1 MILEKI
7 ELRNFRNY
15 SKANI
20 NLSDNINILYGKN
33 AQGKTNILEAIY
45 VLGFTKTHNSILDTN
60 LIKNGEKYCSI
71 KGTLK
76 NKNIKNELEV

>member
-45 VLGFTKTHNSILDTN
+45 VLGFTKSLNILLS
-60 LIKNGEKYCSI
+60 LILNPI
-71 KGTLK
+71 
-76 NKNIKNELEV
+76 